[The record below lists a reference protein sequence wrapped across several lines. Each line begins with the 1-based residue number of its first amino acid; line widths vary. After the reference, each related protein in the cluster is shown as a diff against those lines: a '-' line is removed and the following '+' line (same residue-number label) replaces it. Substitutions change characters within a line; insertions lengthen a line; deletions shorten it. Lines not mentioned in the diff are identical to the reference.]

1 MSWRPVGKGRP
12 CRRGDVRGE
21 RLLLSPT
28 SNFVAPQTA
37 GVGGDEMDLRLTG
50 KRALVTAASRGLGR
64 ASALS
69 LGREGANVAI
79 ASRSLPALEEIAREI
94 GAAGQQRTLPIAMDL
109 LDPDSVQAG
118 VDTVSDRWGG
128 IDILVA
134 NGPGPASGPFMSI
147 DLDGWRAALEC
158 TVIAMA
164 GLARAAIRVM
174 PDTGGRV
181 IFVTTVGVKVTQP
194 NMVLSDAT
202 RLAVVGMAKG
212 LSVELAPRNILVNAL
227 CPGPIATDRM
237 RELIE
242 ATRVRESLD
251 EDAAT
256 AVWLN
261 EVPLGRMGRPE
272 DFGDLVAVL
281 ASGPASFM
289 TGAAVA
295 VDGGKSRAY

>member
-1 MSWRPVGKGRP
+1 MG
-12 CRRGDVRGE
+12 
-21 RLLLSPT
+21 LLLLLRALRLAEPA
-28 SNFVAPQTA
+28 NA
-37 GVGGDEMDLRLTG
+37 GEIYEMDLKLRG
-50 KRALVTAASRGLGR
+50 KCALISAASRGLGR
-64 ASALS
+64 AAALS
-69 LGREGANVAI
+69 LGREGAKVAL
-79 ASRSLPALEEIAREI
+79 ASRDLPALEQVAREI
-94 GAAGQQRTLPIAMDL
+94 GRNGQDRTMSLAMDL
-109 LDPDSVQAG
+109 LDADSVRAG
-118 VDTVSDRWGG
+118 IEAIAERWGG

-134 NGPGPASGPFMSI
+134 NGPGPASGPFMGI
-147 DLDGWRAALEC
+147 DLEGWRTALEG

-164 GLARAAIRVM
+164 GLARAAIPVM
-174 PDTGGRV
+174 PETGGR
-181 IFVTTVGVKVTQP
+181 ILFITTVGVKITQP

-202 RLAVVGMAKG
+202 RLAIIGMAKA

-242 ATRVRESLD
+242 ATREREGLS
-251 EDAAT
+251 EEEAA
-256 AVWLN
+256 AVWLD

>member
-1 MSWRPVGKGRP
+1 
-12 CRRGDVRGE
+12 
-21 RLLLSPT
+21 
-28 SNFVAPQTA
+28 
-37 GVGGDEMDLRLTG
+37 MDLRLTG
-50 KRALVTAASRGLGR
+50 KRALVTAASQGLGR

-69 LGREGANVAI
+69 LAREGANVAL
-79 ASRSLPALEEIAREI
+79 ASRSLPALEEIASGI
-94 GAAGQQRTLPIAMDL
+94 DADGQERTMPIAMDL

-118 VDTVSDRWGG
+118 IDAVTARWGG

-147 DLDGWRAALEC
+147 DLDGWRAALES

-174 PDTGGRV
+174 PETGGRI
-181 IFVTTVGVKVTQP
+181 IFVTTVGVKITQP

-202 RLAVVGMAKG
+202 RLAIIGMAKA
-212 LSVELAPRNILVNAL
+212 LSVELAPRDILVNAL
-227 CPGPIATDRM
+227 CPGPIGTDRM

-242 ATRVRESLD
+242 ATRVREGLD
-251 EDAAT
+251 DDAAT

>member
-1 MSWRPVGKGRP
+1 MPEVGLRCAHPTREGFCKRPWTFTEPG
-12 CRRGDVRGE
+12 
-21 RLLLSPT
+21 
-28 SNFVAPQTA
+28 FVAPGDA
-37 GVGGDEMDLRLTG
+37 GKIKEMDLKLTG

-64 ASALS
+64 AAALS
-69 LGREGANVAI
+69 LGREGANVAL
-79 ASRSLPALEEIAREI
+79 ASRNVPALEQIAREI
-94 GAAGQQRTLPIAMDL
+94 EADGRKRTLPLAMDL
-109 LDPDSVQAG
+109 LDADSVQAG
-118 VDTVSDRWGG
+118 VDTVSARWGG

-147 DLDGWRAALEC
+147 DLDGWRTALES
-158 TVIAMA
+158 TVLAMA
-164 GLARAAIRVM
+164 GLARTAIRVM
-174 PDTGGRV
+174 PERGGR
-181 IFVTTVGVKVTQP
+181 ILFITTVGVKITQP

-202 RLAVVGMAKG
+202 RLAIIGMAKA

-242 ATRVRESLD
+242 ATREREGLD
-251 EDAAT
+251 EEAAT
-256 AVWLN
+256 ALWLD

-281 ASGPASFM
+281 ASDPASFM

-295 VDGGKSRAY
+295 IDGGKSRAY